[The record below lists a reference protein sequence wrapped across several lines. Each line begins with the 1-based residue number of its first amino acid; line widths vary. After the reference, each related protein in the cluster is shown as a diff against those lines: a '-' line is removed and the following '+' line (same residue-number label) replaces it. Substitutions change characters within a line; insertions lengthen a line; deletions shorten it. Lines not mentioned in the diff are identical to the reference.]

1 MEVHVKPV
9 IRVNVAYVMIMG
21 WGLGAFVQMVSMEA
35 DVNTEW
41 CHPNGMLVNVF
52 PYGFS
57 ERLWYYRRPPTLSR
71 CRIPTVAAF
80 TARWPQFRSRGWRG
94 YAGAY
99 YHRNDPCGR
108 NALVTET
115 DNQYGETY
123 KGGQPSVFT
132 SECSQCQT
140 VVSGITDIRVNRCVI
155 TNGVNSIVIAEN
167 GCARPPIGRA
177 LLKPARGSN
186 VLWISTADFPQGSL
200 NWNFRCRV
208 RTCTSTDLRCRLSVG
223 TLQLVN
229 RSDITHDGGSVHEG
243 PVTSGGSVHEGP
255 VTSGG
260 SVHEGPVTSGGLVH
274 EGPVTS
280 GGLVHEGPVTSGG
293 LVHEGPVTSGGLV
306 HEGPVTSG
314 GLVHEGPVTSG
325 GLVHEGPVTSGG
337 LVHEGPVTSGGS
349 VHEGPVTSG
358 GLVHE
363 GPVTSGGLVHEGP
376 VTSGGLV
383 HEGPVTSGGSVHEG
397 PVTSGGSVHEGPVT
411 SGKSVHEGPV
421 ASGGSVHEGPV
432 TSGGSVH
439 EGPVTSAGLVHEGP
453 VTSAGSVHEG
463 PVTSAGLVHEGPVT
477 SGGSVHEG
485 PALCGHVND
494 DDNTDASC
502 SYDGASGTP
511 NRIGIKNSGPTLSLN
526 TGPDSDHT
534 TGFGHYMYIDARG
547 KMAGD
552 HAVLASPII
561 DWPATQGCLSFW
573 VSMYGNDVGT
583 LRVKAV
589 ETTGM
594 AISQVLWYRTGQLGL
609 GWKEV
614 SFTVDTNVPIRLQ
627 FEGERG
633 SGTEGDI
640 AIDDVT
646 VTQGPCVVATT
657 VPPALVPTP
666 PLPGAL
672 PMGPDPTGPSPVG
685 ALPGGNDP
693 LAALFPGLGG
703 STNTGPQKPSIPFQ
717 STLQFSCLRPSTPCN
732 EMYGMC
738 ESATGRCICFN
749 QNYGLTCDVSA
760 ARGQNGGMCQINN
773 PCTRG
778 QCYDDGVGA
787 ACAFHTE
794 CEDERMVVNIFPY
807 GFNPAVWIFVDPP
820 GTETCDMVAVST
832 FLAQTP
838 GYHNRG
844 WAGFARAFKYVNDPC
859 AGNASI
865 EWDTD
870 TSTLYSRQL
879 YVYYGIGARHATDN
893 VIKVTCEVAK
903 VIPTPSPGSFP
914 PPRVMVVV
922 KDSRDNPVRGPI
934 RLGFKVK
941 VVFDL
946 NVPNNAG
953 VNDVQVEQ
961 CVVRDAFS
969 RFSVDVVK
977 N

>member
-1 MEVHVKPV
+1 MAAMIVAVFVLLCCYRSSALTTTTQTPV
-9 IRVNVAYVMIMG
+9 AATTAPAAPQT
-21 WGLGAFVQMVSMEA
+21 GLGSSVDCNFDSG
-35 DVNTEW
+35 DI
-41 CHPNGMLVNVF
+41 C
-52 PYGFS
+52 
-57 ERLWYYRRPPTLSR
+57 
-71 CRIPTVAAF
+71 
-80 TARWPQFRSRGWRG
+80 G
-94 YAGAY
+94 YEQLA
-99 YHRNDPCGR
+99 
-108 NALVTET
+108 T
-115 DNQYGETY
+115 DFFDWT
-123 KGGQPSVFT
+123 
-132 SECSQCQT
+132 
-140 VVSGITDIRVNRCVI
+140 R
-155 TNGVNSIVIAEN
+155 
-167 GCARPPIGRA
+167 
-177 LLKPARGSN
+177 
-186 VLWISTADFPQGSL
+186 
-200 NWNFRCRV
+200 
-208 RTCTSTDLRCRLSVG
+208 
-223 TLQLVN
+223 
-229 RSDITHDGGSVHEG
+229 
-243 PVTSGGSVHEGP
+243 
-255 VTSGG
+255 
-260 SVHEGPVTSGGLVH
+260 
-274 EGPVTS
+274 
-280 GGLVHEGPVTSGG
+280 
-293 LVHEGPVTSGGLV
+293 
-306 HEGPVTSG
+306 
-314 GLVHEGPVTSG
+314 
-325 GLVHEGPVTSGG
+325 
-337 LVHEGPVTSGGS
+337 
-349 VHEGPVTSG
+349 
-358 GLVHE
+358 
-363 GPVTSGGLVHEGP
+363 
-376 VTSGGLV
+376 
-383 HEGPVTSGGSVHEG
+383 
-397 PVTSGGSVHEGPVT
+397 
-411 SGKSVHEGPV
+411 
-421 ASGGSVHEGPV
+421 
-432 TSGGSVH
+432 
-439 EGPVTSAGLVHEGP
+439 
-453 VTSAGSVHEG
+453 
-463 PVTSAGLVHEGPVT
+463 
-477 SGGSVHEG
+477 
-485 PALCGHVND
+485 
-494 DDNTDASC
+494 
-502 SYDGASGTP
+502 
-511 NRIGIKNSGPTLSLN
+511 NSGPTLSLN

-672 PMGPDPTGPSPVG
+672 PMGPDPTGPPPGDITGVISQGQYHRGNITGTIPQGRYHRGDITGEIPRGRYHRGNTTG
-685 ALPGGNDP
+685 AISQGQYHGGDI
-693 LAALFPGLGG
+693 
-703 STNTGPQKPSIPFQ
+703 TG

-749 QNYGLTCDVSA
+749 QNYGLTCDISA

-787 ACAFHTE
+787 ACACPDGFYGTTCQNEMVHTE

-977 N
+977 NRCAEPPVGQLLYQPHRGRQVLMMTMHKFPGVSAGLYFQCKTRVQTCSPLTPCGNPPVCPSQRVKRSAQDQTYEVTNFNFVINSTDVTQSADDPSVMIVKSDIIPVVAF